1 MPSVLVETGF
11 LTNSTDRISL
21 KSNDGQQKIALG
33 IFRAVRD
40 YKNSL
45 ELLNSV
51 NGK

>member
-1 MPSVLVETGF
+1 LVETGF
-11 LTNSTDRISL
+11 LTNSVDRVSL
-21 KSNDGQQKIALG
+21 KSNEGQQKIALG

-45 ELLNSV
+45 EALNSV